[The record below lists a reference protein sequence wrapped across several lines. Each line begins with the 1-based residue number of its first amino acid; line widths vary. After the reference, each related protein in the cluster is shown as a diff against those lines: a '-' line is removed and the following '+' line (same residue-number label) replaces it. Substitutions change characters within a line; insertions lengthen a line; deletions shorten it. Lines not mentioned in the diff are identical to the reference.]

1 VRVTQER
8 MVIKSEQGDY
18 PVDFVGEVASV
29 PAVVNAGA
37 ETAETFVI
45 IDEALVDLY
54 GQGLSELLA
63 NPTYRLTADE
73 ESKTLAGVGRFVD
86 WLLENRATRSA
97 HIVAVGGGVVQD
109 VATFACHIYYR
120 GIPWTFVP
128 TTLLSQSDSCIGAK
142 SSINVLPLKNQLGVF
157 HSPSHVVICSEFL
170 TSLPQVE
177 VDSGYGEIYKLA
189 LTNDGAFFDQLTD
202 ALSDGGHRNPRV
214 LEMIRNALES
224 KRLVI
229 EQDEHES
236 DLRRVLNYG
245 HSFGHALEALTHNE
259 VPHGIAVMW
268 GMDLINFLGVK
279 WGLTNP
285 ATADRVRD
293 VLAANTDYTIGN
305 IPSARELVD
314 TLKRDKKVRKGV
326 MYFSVLHDEGDL
338 RIVPKPL
345 DETLVAEVAEYV
357 DGNPLFAAR

>member
-1 VRVTQER
+1 MPVTQDR
-8 MVIKSEQGDY
+8 MIIKSEQGDY
-18 PVDFVGEVASV
+18 PVDFVSEVASV
-29 PAVVNAGA
+29 PGIVDAG
-37 ETAETFVI
+37 AETFVI

-54 GQGLSELLA
+54 GQALSELLEY
-63 NPTYRLTADE
+63 PTYRITADE
-73 ESKTLAGVGRFVD
+73 ESKTLAGVGLFVD
-86 WLLENRATRSA
+86 WLLENKATRSA
-97 HIVAVGGGVVQD
+97 RVVAIGGGVIQD

-120 GIPWTFVP
+120 GVGWTFVP

-189 LTNDGAFFDQLTD
+189 LTNEGAFFDELTD
-202 ALSDGGHRNPRV
+202 ALSDGGHRNPRA
-214 LEMIRNALES
+214 LEMIRKALES

-229 EQDEHES
+229 EEDEHES

-268 GMDLINFLGVK
+268 GMDLINFLGVR

-285 ATADRVRD
+285 ETATRVRT
-293 VLAANTDYTIGN
+293 VIAANTDYTIPA

-345 DETLVAEVAEYV
+345 DETLVAEVSEYL
-357 DGNPLFAAR
+357 DGHPLFAAR

>member
-1 VRVTQER
+1 VRVTQDR
-8 MVIKSEQGDY
+8 MIIKSEQGDY
-18 PVDFVGEVASV
+18 PVDFVAEVGMV
-29 PAVVNAGA
+29 PALVDASP
-37 ETAETFVI
+37 ETFVI
-45 IDEALVDLY
+45 IDEALVKLY
-54 GQGLSELLA
+54 GEALSGLLKH
-63 NPTYRLTADE
+63 PTYRIKADE
-73 ESKTLAGVGRFVD
+73 ESKTLSGISLFVD
-86 WLLENRATRSA
+86 WLLENKATRSA
-97 HIVAVGGGVVQD
+97 RIVAIGGGVIQD

-120 GIPWTFVP
+120 GVPWTFVP

-170 TSLPQVE
+170 NSLPE
-177 VDSGYGEIYKLA
+177 IEIDSGYGEIYKLA
-189 LTNDGAFFDQLTD
+189 LTNKGAFFDELTE
-202 ALSDGGHRNPRV
+202 ALRNGGHRNPHV

-229 EQDEHES
+229 EKDEHES

-268 GMDLINFLGVK
+268 GMDLINFLGVR

-285 ATADRVRD
+285 ATAARVRT
-293 VLAANTDYTIGN
+293 VLDANTDYIIPT

-326 MYFSVLHDEGDL
+326 MYFAVLHAEGDL

-345 DETLVAEVAEYV
+345 DETLVAEVTDYL
-357 DGNPLFAAR
+357 DGDPLFAAR

>member
-1 VRVTQER
+1 MRVTQDR
-8 MVIKSEQGDY
+8 MIIKSEQGDY
-18 PVDFVGEVASV
+18 PVDFVGEVGSV
-29 PAVVNAGA
+29 PGLVNVD
-37 ETAETFVI
+37 AETFVI

-54 GQGLSELLA
+54 GEDLSELLKH
-63 NPTYRLTADE
+63 PTYRLVADE

-86 WLLENRATRSA
+86 WLLENKATRSA
-97 HIVAVGGGVVQD
+97 HIVAVGGGVIQD

-120 GIPWTFVP
+120 GVPWTFVP
-128 TTLLSQSDSCIGAK
+128 TTLLSQADSCIGAK

-170 TSLPQVE
+170 DSLPQVE

-189 LTNDGAFFDQLTD
+189 LTNEGAFFDELTE
-202 ALSDGGHRNPRV
+202 ALRNNGHRNPQT
-214 LEMIRNALES
+214 LTMIRNALES

-285 ATADRVRD
+285 EKAAQVRA
-293 VLAANTDYTIGN
+293 VLAANTDYTITT

-326 MYFSVLHDEGDL
+326 MYFAVLHDDGDL
-338 RIVPKPL
+338 KIVPKPL
-345 DETLVAEVAEYV
+345 DETLVAEVSEYV
-357 DGNPLFAAR
+357 DGKPLFAAR

>member
-1 VRVTQER
+1 MTQDR
-8 MVIKSEQGDY
+8 MIIKSEQGDY
-18 PVDFVGEVASV
+18 PVDFVSEVAAV
-29 PAVVNAGA
+29 PAIVDAGP
-37 ETAETFVI
+37 ETFVI
-45 IDEALVDLY
+45 IDEALVVLYDEPLRDLLKY
-54 GQGLSELLA
+54 
-63 NPTYRLTADE
+63 PTYRIAANE
-73 ESKTLAGVGRFVD
+73 ESKTLAGVARFVD
-86 WLLENRATRSA
+86 WLLESNATRSA
-97 HIVAVGGGVVQD
+97 RVIAIGGGVIQD

-120 GIPWTFVP
+120 GVKWTYVP

-157 HSPSHVVICSEFL
+157 HSPSQVVICSEFL
-170 TSLPQVE
+170 TTLPQIE

-189 LTNDGAFFDQLTD
+189 LTNEGAFFDTLTE
-202 ALSDGGHRNPRV
+202 ALCDGGHRNPHV
-214 LEMIRNALES
+214 LEMTRRALES

-259 VPHGIAVMW
+259 VPHGLAVMW

-285 ATADRVRD
+285 ETAGRVRS
-293 VLAANTDYTIGN
+293 VLEANTNYSISN
-305 IPSARELVD
+305 IPTARELVD
-314 TLKRDKKVRKGV
+314 TLKRDKKVRNGV

-338 RIVPKPL
+338 RIVAKQL
-345 DETLVAEVAEYV
+345 DDTLVTEVSEYL
-357 DGNPLFAAR
+357 DGSPLFAAR